1 MKPYLFWILALL
13 YSLHVP
19 AIQAEELSGRDVM
32 LKVEA
37 IDRSYSDRHI
47 INTMIVKRG
56 NEQLIRKMESYTK
69 KYGKDRQDDRTYI
82 RFLEPADAKDTQ
94 YLTWSWEDLSRGD
107 DMWIYMPAES
117 LTRRVSSGGRKG
129 AFMRSDIANEDIQK
143 RSIDAFNYKLLNSEK
158 IDGVDCWVVEITP
171 IPSIEDETNYSKRIF
186 FVRQD
191 IHLPAKIDYYDKR
204 GRLLKFETYGRYK
217 HIDGVWTATKLLF
230 TTPDRGTTTIMDISE
245 VLYNQGVDETLF
257 QPQNLKR

>member
-1 MKPYLFWILALL
+1 
-13 YSLHVP
+13 
-19 AIQAEELSGRDVM
+19 
-32 LKVEA
+32 
-37 IDRSYSDRHI
+37 
-47 INTMIVKRG
+47 MIVKRG

-158 IDGVDCWVVEITP
+158 IDGQRDRKSVV
-171 IPSIEDETNYSKRIF
+171 
-186 FVRQD
+186 
-191 IHLPAKIDYYDKR
+191 
-204 GRLLKFETYGRYK
+204 
-217 HIDGVWTATKLLF
+217 
-230 TTPDRGTTTIMDISE
+230 
-245 VLYNQGVDETLF
+245 
-257 QPQNLKR
+257 